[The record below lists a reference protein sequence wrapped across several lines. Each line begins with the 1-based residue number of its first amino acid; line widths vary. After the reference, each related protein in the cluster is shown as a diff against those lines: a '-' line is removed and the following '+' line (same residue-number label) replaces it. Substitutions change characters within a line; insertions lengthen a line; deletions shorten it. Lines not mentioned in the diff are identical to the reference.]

1 MDYISLSC
9 GILIGMIL
17 YRLIA
22 GFYDLGQIGL
32 YIKEAEKSA
41 LIMLATAAE
50 AVAYIQMIKYNTL
63 KDLKIPE
70 NTIVTTINVDDY
82 NFNAWKNSAVSNLL
96 AAYPEKYKSIAGY
109 VDWETAMEF
118 LDKIYKKKNKR
129 SK

>member
-1 MDYISLSC
+1 VEYFSFSC
-9 GILIGMIL
+9 GVVVGMVS
-17 YRLIA
+17 YRLIS
-22 GFYDLGQIGL
+22 GFFDLGHIGL

-70 NTIVTTINVDDY
+70 STIKTTMNVDDY

-96 AAYPEKYKSIAGY
+96 AAYPEKYKSIARY

-118 LDKIYKKKNKR
+118 LDKVYKKKNKR